1 MLIGKELVDDIASYR
16 GKSCEIAFWWLGQM
30 GFAIRMG
37 ELTLYIDPYLEESP
51 ERQISPLLAA
61 NDIKDADYVFGSHGH
76 SDHLD
81 RIAWSAI
88 HSNSRRTKFVVPKLL
103 VLSLSKELSIPLEN
117 IVGMDDGVVYEDGRI
132 KVTGIASAHEL
143 LSPEPR
149 TGLHP
154 SLGFIIERDGCKIY
168 HSGDTCKYDG
178 LEKRLVE
185 VGNIDVMFIPIN
197 GRDARRYRA
206 GCIGNM
212 DFREAVD
219 LVGMVRPRLGVPA
232 HYEMF
237 EGNSENPMAFAEYLE
252 AKYPERQFWIGAHGT
267 RVVLPCR
274 K

>member
-1 MLIGKELVDDIASYR
+1 
-16 GKSCEIAFWWLGQM
+16 
-30 GFAIRMG
+30 MG

-212 DFREAVD
+212 DFR
-219 LVGMVRPRLGVPA
+219 
-232 HYEMF
+232 
-237 EGNSENPMAFAEYLE
+237 
-252 AKYPERQFWIGAHGT
+252 
-267 RVVLPCR
+267 
-274 K
+274 